1 MERKT
6 LHRHR
11 AVQGRQPMR
20 VRDIRISI
28 KTKEDLFNEVKEVWG
43 KLEKG
48 EQIKK
53 HEGISFENIEAMR
66 KILSEE
72 RLRIL
77 KTIKKEHPKSIYE
90 LAKFLQRDIKNTFD
104 DVQFLAQMGLIE
116 LKKTKEG
123 REKTIPKVNYDRIL
137 LEIPV

>member
-1 MERKT
+1 
-6 LHRHR
+6 
-11 AVQGRQPMR
+11 MR

-28 KTKEDLFNEVKEVWG
+28 KTKEDLINEVKGVWQR
-43 KLEKG
+43 LERG

-90 LAKFLQRDIKNTFD
+90 LAKILNRDIKNTFD
-104 DVQFLAQMGLIE
+104 DVQFLARIGLIE

-123 REKTIPKVNYDRIL
+123 REKTVPRVNYDRIL

>member
-1 MERKT
+1 
-6 LHRHR
+6 
-11 AVQGRQPMR
+11 MR
-20 VRDIRISI
+20 VRDVRVSI

-43 KLEKG
+43 RLERG
-48 EQIKK
+48 GQIKK

-90 LAKFLQRDIKNTFD
+90 LAKFLKRDIKNTFD
-104 DVQFLAQMGLIE
+104 DVQFLAQIGLIE
-116 LKKTKEG
+116 LKKIKEG

>member
-1 MERKT
+1 MR
-6 LHRHR
+6 
-11 AVQGRQPMR
+11 GRDVR
-20 VRDIRISI
+20 VSI

-43 KLEKG
+43 RLERG

-53 HEGISFENIEAMR
+53 HEGISFENIETMR

-77 KTIKKEHPKSIYE
+77 KTVKKEHPKSIYE
-90 LAKFLQRDIKNTFD
+90 LAKLLKRDIKNTFD
-104 DVQFLAQMGLIE
+104 DVQFLAKIGLIE
-116 LKKTKEG
+116 LKKTREG
-123 REKTIPKVNYDRIL
+123 REKTVPRVNYDRIL

>member
-1 MERKT
+1 MK
-6 LHRHR
+6 
-11 AVQGRQPMR
+11 

-28 KTKEDLFNEVKEVWG
+28 KSKEDLLNEVKGVWK

-48 EQIKK
+48 ESMKR
-53 HEGISFENIEAMR
+53 HEGISFENTEAMR
-66 KILSEE
+66 KVLSEE

-90 LAKFLQRDIKNTFD
+90 LAKLLKRDIKNTFD
-104 DVQFLAQMGLIE
+104 DVQFLAQLGLVE
-116 LKKTKEG
+116 LKKTREG
-123 REKTIPKVNYDRIL
+123 REKTTPKVNYNRIL

>member
-1 MERKT
+1 MDIS
-6 LHRHR
+6 HIS
-11 AVQGRQPMR
+11 
-20 VRDIRISI
+20 RDVRISI
-28 KTKEDLFNEVKEVWG
+28 KTKEDLFNEIKGVWG

-48 EQIKK
+48 ERVKK

-72 RLRIL
+72 RFRIL
-77 KTIKKEHPKSIYE
+77 RTIKKEHPKSIYE
-90 LAKFLQRDIKNTFD
+90 LAKLLKRDIKNTFD
-104 DVQFLAQMGLIE
+104 DVQFLAQIGLIE

-123 REKTIPKVNYDRIL
+123 REKTAPRVNYDRIL

>member
-1 MERKT
+1 MDT
-6 LHRHR
+6 SHNS
-11 AVQGRQPMR
+11 
-20 VRDIRISI
+20 RDVKASI

-43 KLEKG
+43 KLERG

-77 KTIKKEHPKSIYE
+77 KTVKKEQPKSIYE
-90 LAKFLQRDIKNTFD
+90 LAKLLKRDIKNTFD
-104 DVQFLAQMGLIE
+104 DVQFLAKIGLIE
-116 LKKTKEG
+116 LKKTREG
-123 REKTIPKVNYDRIL
+123 REKTVPRVNYDRIL

>member
-1 MERKT
+1 MS
-6 LHRHR
+6 
-11 AVQGRQPMR
+11 
-20 VRDIRISI
+20 VRDVRVSI
-28 KTKEDLFNEVKEVWG
+28 KTKEDLFNEIKGVWG

-48 EQIKK
+48 EKVKK

-72 RLRIL
+72 RFRIL
-77 KTIKKEHPKSIYE
+77 RTIKKEHPKSIYE
-90 LAKFLQRDIKNTFD
+90 LAKLLNRDIKNTFD
-104 DVQFLAQMGLIE
+104 DVQFLAQIGLIE

-123 REKTIPKVNYDRIL
+123 REKTAPKVNYDRIL

>member
-1 MERKT
+1 
-6 LHRHR
+6 
-11 AVQGRQPMR
+11 MR
-20 VRDIRISI
+20 VRDLRVSI
-28 KTKEDLFNEVKEVWG
+28 KSKEDLFNEVKEVWG
-43 KLEKG
+43 RIEKG
-48 EQIKK
+48 EQVKK

-90 LAKFLQRDIKNTFD
+90 LAKFLNRDIKNTFD
-104 DVQFLAQMGLIE
+104 DVQFLAQIGLIE
-116 LKKTKEG
+116 LQKMKEG
-123 REKTIPKVNYDRIL
+123 REKTILKVNYDRIL

>member
-1 MERKT
+1 MK
-6 LHRHR
+6 
-11 AVQGRQPMR
+11 
-20 VRDIRISI
+20 VRDIKISI
-28 KTKEDLFNEVKEVWG
+28 KTNKDLFNEVKEVWG

-53 HEGISFENIEAMR
+53 HEGISFENIKAMR

-77 KTIKKEHPKSIYE
+77 KTIKNEHPKSIYE
-90 LAKFLQRDIKNTFD
+90 LAKFLNRDIKNTFN
-104 DVQFLAQMGLIE
+104 DVQFLAKIGLIE
-116 LKKTKEG
+116 LKKKKEG
-123 REKTIPKVNYDRIL
+123 REKTVLKVNYDRIL

>member
-1 MERKT
+1 
-6 LHRHR
+6 
-11 AVQGRQPMR
+11 MR

-28 KTKEDLFNEVKEVWG
+28 KTKENLFNEVKGVWG
-43 KLEKG
+43 KLGKG
-48 EQIKK
+48 GQVKK

-77 KTIKKEHPKSIYE
+77 RMIKKEHPKSIYE
-90 LAKFLQRDIKNTFD
+90 LAKFLNRDIKNTFD
-104 DVQFLAQMGLIE
+104 DVQFLAKIGLIE

-123 REKTIPKVNYDRIL
+123 REKTAPKVNYDRIL

>member
-1 MERKT
+1 
-6 LHRHR
+6 
-11 AVQGRQPMR
+11 MR

-28 KTKEDLFNEVKEVWG
+28 KTNEDLFNEVKEVWG
-43 KLEKG
+43 RLEKR
-48 EQIKK
+48 EQVKK

-90 LAKFLQRDIKNTFD
+90 HTKFLNRDIKNTFD
-104 DVQFLAQMGLIE
+104 DVQFLAQIGLIE
-116 LKKTKEG
+116 LKKLRRPHDSKNSKE
-123 REKTIPKVNYDRIL
+123 TFHSHFL
-137 LEIPV
+137 LPNLAGSF

>member
-1 MERKT
+1 MK
-6 LHRHR
+6 
-11 AVQGRQPMR
+11 

-28 KTKEDLFNEVKEVWG
+28 KSKEDLFKEVKGVWK

-48 EQIKK
+48 ESMKRY
-53 HEGISFENIEAMR
+53 EGISFENTEAMR
-66 KILSEE
+66 KVLSEE

-90 LAKFLQRDIKNTFD
+90 LAKLLKRDIKNTFD

-116 LKKTKEG
+116 LKKTREG
-123 REKTIPKVNYDRIL
+123 REKTTPKVNYDRIL
-137 LEIPV
+137 LEINV

>member
-1 MERKT
+1 
-6 LHRHR
+6 
-11 AVQGRQPMR
+11 MR
-20 VRDIRISI
+20 VRDVRVSI

-43 KLEKG
+43 RLERG

-53 HEGISFENIEAMR
+53 HEGISFENIETMR

-77 KTIKKEHPKSIYE
+77 KTVKKEHPKSIYE
-90 LAKFLQRDIKNTFD
+90 LAKLLKRDIKNTFD
-104 DVQFLAQMGLIE
+104 DVQFLAKIGLIE
-116 LKKTKEG
+116 LKKTREG
-123 REKTIPKVNYDRIL
+123 REKTVPRVNYDRIL

>member
-1 MERKT
+1 MK
-6 LHRHR
+6 
-11 AVQGRQPMR
+11 

-28 KTKEDLFNEVKEVWG
+28 KTKEDLFNEVKGVWER
-43 KLEKG
+43 LEKG
-48 EQIKK
+48 VQVKK

-90 LAKFLQRDIKNTFD
+90 LAKVLNRDIKNTFD
-104 DVQFLAQMGLIE
+104 DVQFLAQIGLIE

-123 REKTIPKVNYDRIL
+123 REKTVPKVNYDRIL

>member
-1 MERKT
+1 
-6 LHRHR
+6 
-11 AVQGRQPMR
+11 MR
-20 VRDIRISI
+20 VRDVRVSI

-43 KLEKG
+43 KLERG

-77 KTIKKEHPKSIYE
+77 KTVKKEQPKSIYE
-90 LAKFLQRDIKNTFD
+90 LAKLLKRDIKNTFD
-104 DVQFLAQMGLIE
+104 DVQFLAKIGLIE
-116 LKKTKEG
+116 LKKTREG
-123 REKTIPKVNYDRIL
+123 REKTVPRVNYDRIL

>member
-1 MERKT
+1 
-6 LHRHR
+6 
-11 AVQGRQPMR
+11 MR
-20 VRDIRISI
+20 
-28 KTKEDLFNEVKEVWG
+28 LKEVWG
-43 KLEKG
+43 RLEKG
-48 EQIKK
+48 EQVKK

-66 KILSEE
+66 KMLSEE

-90 LAKFLQRDIKNTFD
+90 LAKLLNRDIKNTFD
-104 DVQFLAQMGLIE
+104 DVQFLAQIGLIE

-123 REKTIPKVNYDRIL
+123 REKTVPKVNYDRIL

>member
-1 MERKT
+1 
-6 LHRHR
+6 
-11 AVQGRQPMR
+11 MR
-20 VRDIRISI
+20 VRDVRVSI

-43 KLEKG
+43 RLERG
-48 EQIKK
+48 QQIKK

-77 KTIKKEHPKSIYE
+77 KTVKKEHPKSIYE
-90 LAKFLQRDIKNTFD
+90 LAKLLKRDIKNTFD
-104 DVQFLAQMGLIE
+104 DVQFLAKIGLIE
-116 LKKTKEG
+116 LKKTREG
-123 REKTIPKVNYDRIL
+123 REKTVPRVNYDRIL

>member
-1 MERKT
+1 
-6 LHRHR
+6 
-11 AVQGRQPMR
+11 MR
-20 VRDIRISI
+20 VRDVRVSL
-28 KTKEDLFNEVKEVWG
+28 KTKEDLFTEVKEVWG
-43 KLEKG
+43 RLERG

-90 LAKFLQRDIKNTFD
+90 LAKLLNRDIKNTFD
-104 DVQFLAQMGLIE
+104 DVQFLAQIGLIE